1 MGPAYLAL
9 EMRRFLARGL
19 QLEVRRP
26 LVLELAL
33 QGQYLVME
41 LPDAQSEVLLGGRGL
56 LVLELRNQSRM
67 QFLGYL
73 PSNLR

>member
-1 MGPAYLAL
+1 MWAQPTL
-9 EMRRFLARGL
+9 
-19 QLEVRRP
+19 P
-26 LVLELAL
+26 LRCAASSREACSSWCADLELAL

-41 LPDAQSEVLLGGRGL
+41 TSDAQSEVLLAGRGL

-73 PSNLR
+73 PSNLP